1 MKTIVGLMGSLPVLL
16 AGMSISSGAFA
27 QDEQA
32 PPPEAAPPATESA
45 PAPPAAPPAA
55 GVQAQGQWVYTDQYG
70 WIWVPAGSEATTV
83 NAQPY
88 VYLYAPAY
96 GWTWFVSPWGLGPY
110 RAGPWIHAGPRW
122 GVGVGAPYRYYTGP
136 RTWYG
141 YHGVAPHP
149 YRPGFGSHSVG
160 VGPGAGHR

>member
-55 GVQAQGQWVYTDQYG
+55 GVQTQGQWVYTDQYG
-70 WIWVPAGSEATTV
+70 WIWVPAGSEATQDCTHAASRHID
-83 NAQPY
+83 AQMRMKKQSQSR
-88 VYLYAPAY
+88 L
-96 GWTWFVSPWGLGPY
+96 
-110 RAGPWIHAGPRW
+110 HA
-122 GVGVGAPYRYYTGP
+122 AL
-136 RTWYG
+136 
-141 YHGVAPHP
+141 
-149 YRPGFGSHSVG
+149 
-160 VGPGAGHR
+160 